1 MLYSALYYELKYAFD
16 KVSSWC
22 TLSVKPGKKMTEQF
36 VCMKAEFA

>member
-1 MLYSALYYELKYAFD
+1 MLYRTLYYELKYAFD

-22 TLSVKPGKKMTEQF
+22 TFICEAREKMTKQF